1 MKNKAAAFH
10 PFAYLAAFGISG
22 AMGGMLMC
30 VNTLLM
36 LDRGLSLA
44 QVALGLSLFSITQV
58 LLEVPSGM
66 LGDLYGRKRIW
77 MAAMLV
83 RLCYLPLF
91 LFASGPILLA
101 GYVGNGAANAL
112 NSGTLDAMS
121 LENWLHARGKKNAC
135 PRHGPA
141 AGCAVRQPGRRGAAG
156 RRPQHSEIFPP
167 LFRQYSGLHRA
178 VCYRAFGGRVRPPGR
193 RRGPPR
199 HLLPSRH
206 CRGLLCA
213 GRADCA
219 PGQSKPAGAFVP
231 A

>member
-1 MKNKAAAFH
+1 MKDKAAAFH

-112 NSGTLDAMS
+112 NSGTLDAMY
-121 LENWLHARGKKNAC
+121 LENWLHARGKKTLA
-135 PRHGPA
+135 RGTA
-141 AGCAVRQPGRRGAAG
+141 LQQAV
-156 RRPQHSEIFPP
+156 
-167 LFRQYSGLHRA
+167 
-178 VCYRAFGGRVRPPGR
+178 
-193 RRGPPR
+193 
-199 HLLPSRH
+199 
-206 CRGLLCA
+206 
-213 GRADCA
+213 
-219 PGQSKPAGAFVP
+219 
-231 A
+231 

>member
-30 VNTLLM
+30 VNTLMM

-112 NSGTLDAMS
+112 NSGTLDAMY
-121 LENWLHARGKKNAC
+121 LENWLHARGKKTLA
-135 PRHGPA
+135 RGTALQQAVQYGSQA
-141 AGCAVRQPGRRGAAG
+141 AGALLGGG
-156 RRPQHSEIFPP
+156 LSTLKFFRP
-167 LFRQYSGLHRA
+167 YSGLHRA
-178 VCYRAFGGRVRPPGR
+178 VCYRDFGGRVRHSGR

-199 HLLPSRH
+199 HLLPSWH

>member
-112 NSGTLDAMS
+112 NSGTLDAMY
-121 LENWLHARGKKNAC
+121 LENWLHARGKKTLARGTALQQAVQYGSQAAGALLGGGLSNLWERL
-135 PRHGPA
+135 RHGRVLDYLRVPKA
-141 AGCAVRQPGRRGAAG
+141 PGMLKRYTYNLADLAIFLGAA
-156 RRPQHSEIFPP
+156 
-167 LFRQYSGLHRA
+167 LL
-178 VCYRAFGGRVRPPGR
+178 VLR
-193 RRGPPR
+193 RRR
-199 HLLPSRH
+199 R
-206 CRGLLCA
+206 
-213 GRADCA
+213 
-219 PGQSKPAGAFVP
+219 
-231 A
+231 

>member
-22 AMGGMLMC
+22 VMGGMLMC

-112 NSGTLDAMS
+112 NSGTLDAMY
-121 LENWLHARGKKNAC
+121 LENWLHARGKKTLA
-135 PRHGPA
+135 RGTALQQAVQYGSQA
-141 AGCAVRQPGRRGAAG
+141 AGALLGG
-156 RRPQHSEIFPP
+156 
-167 LFRQYSGLHRA
+167 GLST
-178 VCYRAFGGRVRPPGR
+178 
-193 RRGPPR
+193 
-199 HLLPSRH
+199 L
-206 CRGLLCA
+206 
-213 GRADCA
+213 
-219 PGQSKPAGAFVP
+219 
-231 A
+231 